1 LDKEDYQFFRQAV
14 QHVAS
19 SLVLPQAMLS
29 VYEFL
34 KQYFPLA
41 ALSFHKFEKHHGGM
55 GIGLQWEGS
64 DYV

>member
-1 LDKEDYQFFRQAV
+1 
-14 QHVAS
+14 VAS